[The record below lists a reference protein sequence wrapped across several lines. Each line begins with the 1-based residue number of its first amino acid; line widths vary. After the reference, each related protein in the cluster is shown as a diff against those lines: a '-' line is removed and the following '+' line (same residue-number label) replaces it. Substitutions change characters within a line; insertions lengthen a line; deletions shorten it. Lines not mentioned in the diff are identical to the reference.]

1 MRLCY
6 PIPSA
11 DPTSSEAY
19 RQLQRQLAHKEEA
32 LAALV
37 EAVSSLPPEVIG
49 MPEAV
54 QHDHVEHPV
63 DVMVPGSKWKIVH
76 EPVAAVQHEIVQ
88 EPMVV
93 TPDCVSP
100 QYASPLEESAE
111 AVATATPASSAA
123 QASGALGS
131 APPSQCAALG
141 AGLAAAGGTGTVS
154 SASSSTSRAVSSSAS
169 TPPSQCAAL
178 GAGLTA
184 AGGTTAVSSAGFAG
198 GPAPRALSATRV
210 VEEGVQTQERVFGP
224 EEVAQAL
231 DSFAERAAMQTRV
244 LCTREFEAALGEVC
258 RSKQANMTCMVPR
271 CLQWATRW

>member
-1 MRLCY
+1 MVHARSPAALKKRRSMRLCY

-141 AGLAAAGGTGTVS
+141 AGLAAAGGGQARSFRPAPQPRGRFRHLLPRPRRSVL
-154 SASSSTSRAVSSSAS
+154 
-169 TPPSQCAAL
+169 PSAL
-178 GAGLTA
+178 GSRLR
-184 AGGTTAVSSAGFAG
+184 GGQ
-198 GPAPRALSATRV
+198 RRCLRLALRV
-210 VEEGVQTQERVFGP
+210 VLRP
-224 EEVAQAL
+224 A
-231 DSFAERAAMQTRV
+231 R
-244 LCTREFEAALGEVC
+244 
-258 RSKQANMTCMVPR
+258 
-271 CLQWATRW
+271 